1 MDQGFE
7 PKENSRKNITRLK
20 VIAIVLTIAGLAL
33 FAYFVY
39 AVGFYEIYDGVTR
52 FGIIGFAV
60 ILGMYLVRI
69 CARAYAW
76 KLCVYEPYRL
86 ELRDTVPA
94 VIIGEA
100 LSSTIPLGILVS
112 GTSKAVAV
120 RKRIP
125 LVAGLSS
132 IATENLFYSLV
143 TGIFL
148 IAGAFI
154 LLRGFAVDAGLALT
168 INLLVGAVVILIVLG
183 IVMVIRQWHFASD
196 TCEWLY
202 RHGFL
207 KRLLENGRLHVRL
220 FENLIYGFYRK
231 YPRRFLPVIL
241 LQTAYH
247 MLGIAE
253 VWYILSRLS
262 ETVPSLL
269 NSFLLESVSRLV
281 TILFKLIPFMIGVD
295 EAGAQ
300 FVGETVGLAAGV
312 GVTIAIIRKGRILF
326 WTAIGIVLITKR
338 GLSISEVSRESNF
351 RKARISEQG

>member
-1 MDQGFE
+1 VDPGFE
-7 PKENSRKNITRLK
+7 PQQNSRKHITRLK

-60 ILGMYLVRI
+60 ILFIYFVRI

-76 KLCVYEPYRL
+76 KLSVYEPYRL

-94 VIIGEA
+94 VMIGEA

-112 GTSKAVAV
+112 GTSKAIAV

-132 IATENLFYSLV
+132 VATENLFYSLV
-143 TGIFL
+143 TSIFL
-148 IAGAFI
+148 IIGAFV
-154 LLRGFAVDAGLALT
+154 LLRGFTVDPGLAVT
-168 INLLVGAVVILIVLG
+168 INLLVGAVAILIVVG
-183 IVMVIRQWHFASD
+183 IIMVMRQWHFASE

-202 RHGFL
+202 RRGIFR
-207 KRLLENGRLHVRL
+207 RLLENGRLDVRL
-220 FENLIYGFYRK
+220 FENLIYGFYRR
-231 YPRRFLPVIL
+231 YPRRFLPICL
-241 LQTAYH
+241 LEASYH

-253 VWYILSRLS
+253 VWYILSRLGDAF
-262 ETVPSLL
+262 PSLL
-269 NSFLLESVSRLV
+269 NAFLLESVSRMV
-281 TILFKLIPFMIGVD
+281 TILFKLIPFMMGVD

-300 FVGETVGLAAGV
+300 FVGQTVGLAAGV

-326 WTAIGIVLITKR
+326 WTAIGMLLIVKR
-338 GLSISEVSRESNF
+338 GVTISEFTRETKA
-351 RKARISEQG
+351 RAARISGPE